1 MIFIYMPTNKSIE
14 ELGEDFANFNPS
26 GDGLLRIVQNWGNEV
41 SNRMRIDLRKN
52 KTNASQTLSQS
63 IASIAKPKP
72 NGFNLKVEM
81 QDYWYWIEY
90 GRKPTRTK
98 SPSNPTLIKSLEKW
112 IVEKKIQTRTS
123 ASQSRA
129 ETVKALAVVIARK
142 IHRKGTKAQPFVN
155 QNVNDKM
162 LQILSDRI
170 ADYIGKQLA
179 GD

>member
-1 MIFIYMPTNKSIE
+1 MIFIYMPTNKSID

-63 IASIAKPKP
+63 IASIAKPTPK
-72 NGFNLKVEM
+72 GFNLKVEM
-81 QDYWYWIEY
+81 QDYWYYVEY
-90 GRKPTRTK
+90 GRKPIGK
-98 SPSNPTLIKSLEKW
+98 DGKPSVKLQQSIAEW

-123 ASQSRA
+123 STQSRA
-129 ETVKALAVVIARK
+129 ETVKALAYVIARK
-142 IHRKGTKAQPFVN
+142 IHRKGTKAQPFVA

-162 LQILSDRI
+162 LQILSDRMG
-170 ADYIGKQLA
+170 DYIAQSLA